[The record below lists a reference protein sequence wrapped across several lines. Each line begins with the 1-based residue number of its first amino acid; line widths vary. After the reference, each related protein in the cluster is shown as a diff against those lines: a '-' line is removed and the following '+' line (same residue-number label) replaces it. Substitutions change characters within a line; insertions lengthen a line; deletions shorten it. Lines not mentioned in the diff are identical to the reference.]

1 MFAQITEKEGS
12 VGIGVSDPT
21 EKLDVNGSILARG
34 GLVSSVPVT
43 ENTIGGYLT
52 LQNPSKTQPGEA
64 QKWILFNMTGNSY
77 GNSLQFWAYD
87 KTGCTAGGMCA
98 ARFTITDNGRVGI
111 GTTKPQTELSVLGT
125 ITTQKIK
132 VSQNGWADY
141 VFDPGYK
148 LPSLAEVQQHINTHK
163 HLPDMPSAAVIE
175 QDGLDL
181 GDMQRKQMQKI
192 EELTLYILQ
201 QQKEIEALK
210 AAVKALSNK
219 ENKH

>member
-1 MFAQITEKEGS
+1 MCMFAQITDVNGNI
-12 VGIGVSDPT
+12 GIGIAAPT
-21 EKLDVNGSILARG
+21 QKLDVDGNILSRG
-34 GLVSSVPVT
+34 ALVSSISHPDA
-43 ENTIGGYLT
+43 GGRISIL
-52 LQNPSKTQPGEA
+52 NPIKSQPGQA
-64 QKWILFNMTGNSY
+64 QNWTIYNMTGNNY

-87 KTGCTAGGMCA
+87 NTSCQPGGLCA

-125 ITTQKIK
+125 ITAQRVK
-132 VSQNGWADY
+132 VTQNGWADY

-148 LPSLAEVQQHINTHK
+148 LPSLAEVQQHITAHK
-163 HLPDMPSAAVIE
+163 HLPDIPSAATIE
-175 QDGLDL
+175 QEGLDL

-219 ENKH
+219 ENQH